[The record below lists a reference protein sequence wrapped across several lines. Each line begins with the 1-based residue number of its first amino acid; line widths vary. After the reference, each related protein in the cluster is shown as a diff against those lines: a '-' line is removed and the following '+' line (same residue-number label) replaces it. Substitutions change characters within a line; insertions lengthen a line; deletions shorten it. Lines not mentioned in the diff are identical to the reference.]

1 MDRKKIYL
9 LLCALGVALP
19 YSQLIVWIREN
30 GLNTGFFFRL
40 LFANGVT
47 GACVLEVLVS
57 SAVLVVFVLVEGKRL
72 GMRLLWLPILGLLA
86 LGVPFALPMFLYL
99 RERALEG
106 AEGGAV
112 RT

>member
-9 LLCALGVALP
+9 LLGVLGAALP
-19 YSQLIVWIREN
+19 YSQLIAWIREN

-40 LFANGVT
+40 LFANGVS
-47 GACVLEVLVS
+47 GACALDVLVS
-57 SAVLVVFVLVEGKRL
+57 SVVLVVFVLAEGRRL
-72 GMRLLWLPILGLLA
+72 GMRLLWLPLLGLLP

-106 AEGGAV
+106 AERAAAS
-112 RT
+112 T